1 MKEDARR
8 KRRLLIILLASISTS
23 LIAWHAWNTYTS
35 DILTIDEVGHLVV
48 ERPGSM
54 HFEVKPET
62 INITSI
68 MLVSKDNPS
77 ITEDYEDTTELPDRL
92 YVVEYECQG
101 RTSGG
106 PVGVQPQPFKTCHV
120 KVILD
125 AYTGIPFF
133 FGAKDIQ

>member
-1 MKEDARR
+1 MKEDAIR
-8 KRRLLIILLASISTS
+8 KRWLLIILLAAISTS
-23 LIAWHAWNTYTS
+23 LIAWHAWQTYTS
-35 DILTIDEVGHLVV
+35 DILTIDEVRHLVS

-68 MLVSKDNPS
+68 ILVSKNDPS
-77 ITEDYEDTTELPDRL
+77 ITESTHQNTTDLPDRL

-101 RTSGG
+101 RASAGFIG
-106 PVGVQPQPFKTCHV
+106 PPQPFKTCYV

-133 FGAKDIQ
+133 FGAKYIQ